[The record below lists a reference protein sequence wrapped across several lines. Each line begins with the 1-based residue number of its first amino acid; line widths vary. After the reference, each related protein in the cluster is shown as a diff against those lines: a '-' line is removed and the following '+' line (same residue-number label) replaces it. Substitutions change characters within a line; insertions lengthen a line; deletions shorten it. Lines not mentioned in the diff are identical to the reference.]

1 MDRGSKNPTFFTFQG
16 RGEGGTVKSFKKKK
30 KKSRVFFLLEPIE
43 NERTCYIW
51 PKEESLA
58 V

>member
-16 RGEGGTVKSFKKKK
+16 RGEGGTVKSFKKK